1 VYLATDSFEVGRL
14 SSYQEISRG
23 ACEFIRWTVKTFD
36 VGAGKWQ
43 ASDGLCA
50 KVLLWC
56 ASRPIARQRIDLVCL
71 EAF

>member
-14 SSYQEISRG
+14 SLYREIARG
-23 ACEFIRWTVKTFD
+23 AREFIRWTVKTF

-50 KVLLWC
+50 EVSLWC
-56 ASRPIARQRIDLVCL
+56 ASGPIARRHIDLVCL